1 MISTLSAAVRHARP
15 RSFRR
20 AALLLFAGML
30 TGAVGC
36 GGGDS
41 PTEPRNGPYGEYALR
56 QVDGAAPPVQV
67 HNGPWLD
74 PVETRFYNNLKL
86 RVTGGEV
93 HLHDDGTFYL
103 ALEMS
108 GVGDGEQVANTIEYE
123 AAFKL
128 IDGELILIAE
138 GQRVPI
144 GTVEDDE
151 VTFGFDPMG
160 KGVFNQLTFR
170 R

>member
-15 RSFRR
+15 PSFRR
-20 AALLLFAGML
+20 AALVLFAGVL

-41 PTEPRNGPYGEYALR
+41 PTQPQNSPYGEYALR
-56 QVDGAAPPVQV
+56 QIDGAAPPVQV

-74 PVETRFYNNLKL
+74 RGSMRFYNNLKL

-93 HLHDDGTFYL
+93 HLHDDGTFYVG
-103 ALEMS
+103 LELS
-108 GVGDGEQVANTIEYE
+108 GVGDGEQVADTMEYE

-144 GTVEDDE
+144 GTVEDGE
-151 VTFGFDPMG
+151 VTFGFDLMG